1 MKNKMICEFCQFDI
15 VTFRDMDKYFHFL
28 RHYKVRHFIYFHC
41 KGVSNRF
48 LNFIQESFEESSQKH
63 LEVMEKLL
71 KLTHQYKIL

>member
-1 MKNKMICEFCQFDI
+1 MKNKMICEFCQFDM

-28 RHYKVRHFIYFHC
+28 RHYKVRHLLISIRDVLNKC
-41 KGVSNRF
+41 
-48 LNFIQESFEESSQKH
+48 LNFTQESFEESSQKQ

>member
-1 MKNKMICEFCQFDI
+1 MKNKMICEFCQFDM

-28 RHYKVRHFIYFHC
+28 RHYKVRHLFISI
-41 KGVSNRF
+41 GDVLNRL
-48 LNFIQESFEESSQKH
+48 LNFTQESFEESSQKQ

>member
-1 MKNKMICEFCQFDI
+1 MKNKMICEFCQFDM
-15 VTFRDMDKYFHFL
+15 VSFRDMDKYFHFL
-28 RHYKVRHFIYFHC
+28 RHRKVRHLFISIRE
-41 KGVSNRF
+41 VSNRF

>member
-1 MKNKMICEFCQFDI
+1 MKNKMICEFCQFDM

-28 RHYKVRHFIYFHC
+28 RHYKVRHLFISI
-41 KGVSNRF
+41 GDVLNRF
-48 LNFIQESFEESSQKH
+48 LNFTQESFEESSQKQ